1 MDIVP
6 FVQLAL
12 EVRNADHDEQVL
24 PHVRSAQL
32 ETIANGAGSSELSSG
47 DLAILG
53 QQNTLAFERVE
64 VLCERAAEVAQVV
77 SLDNKG
83 EQCIDLVVGV

>member
-12 EVRNADHDEQVL
+12 EIRNAHHNEQVL

-32 ETIANGAGSSELSSG
+32 ETVANGAWSSELGSR
-47 DLAILG
+47 DLAIFG
-53 QQNTLAFERVE
+53 QQNTLAFKRVE
-64 VLCERAAEVAQVV
+64 VLCERAAEVA
-77 SLDNKG
+77 
-83 EQCIDLVVGV
+83 